1 MKTNL
6 QKLNAYFDL
15 TGDLQ
20 GQLFF
25 YGMLIVGGFT
35 GIIAVIG
42 LILGGIEG

>member
-20 GQLFF
+20 GQIFF
-25 YGMLIVGGFT
+25 YGMLIVGGLT
-35 GIIAVIG
+35 GIISLVG